1 MGGDPPGRR
10 GGRENW
16 MPSLLLAASSVLMFL
31 ALSPEPQD
39 AYKVIVNPANPASS
53 LSRAQLS
60 RMFLD
65 PSTWDNGQPVLPA
78 DLTPTS
84 PLRELFSTTV
94 HGMPTA
100 AVAARWANSSVAG
113 KKTPVTLNSDAD
125 VVQYVRLKLGA
136 IAYVSAAADVSA
148 VKVVSITWT
157 ESPAIAYAAPDSHI
171 KSVLSKYTA
180 ALERRD
186 MAAVKRLWPTIN
198 GRQMIALRAEFDQTR
213 IVRIEL
219 LDPKIDIAGDTAVV
233 MARRRNILM
242 TTSGTTMRSVT
253 MTTMRLRNGD
263 DGWTIEDV
271 RYQAER

>member
-1 MGGDPPGRR
+1 MA
-10 GGRENW
+10 
-16 MPSLLLAASSVLMFL
+16 SLLRAVSTVLMFL
-31 ALSPEPQD
+31 APLPEPQD
-39 AYKVIVNPANPASS
+39 AYKIIVNPANPVSS
-53 LSRAQLS
+53 LSRSQLS

-78 DLTPTS
+78 DLSLTS

-100 AVAARWANSSVAG
+100 AVAARWTNSSAAG
-113 KKTPVTLNSDAD
+113 RKTPVTLNSDAD
-125 VVQYVRLKLGA
+125 VIQYVRLKLGA
-136 IAYVSAAADVSA
+136 IAYVSAAADLST

-157 ESPAIAYAAPDSHI
+157 ESSDGGIAAPDSHI
-171 KSVLSKYTA
+171 KTVLSNYTA

-198 GRQMIALRAEFDQTR
+198 GPQMVALRAEFDQTR
-213 IVRIEL
+213 TVRIEL

-233 MARRRNILM
+233 IARRRNILM

-253 MTTMRLRNGD
+253 MTTMRLRNGEG
-263 DGWTIEDV
+263 GWTIQEV